1 MKFEHLVEI
10 NDPLNPLIDPLT
22 RDQLWAGL
30 KLHAED
36 PVPFVLG
43 LDQCT
48 IAERT
53 ADGLKRELR
62 FGRVPVRD
70 TVTFRPNA
78 QVHYRSEGSPEVPAG
93 TRTVT
98 IEEPRP
104 GELYVRFVYETSP
117 QGQDLVPRE
126 YRKVMEQAYVEADI
140 DVIGQIRRLAEDGK
154 LA

>member
-22 RDQLWAGL
+22 REQLWAGL

-43 LDQCT
+43 LDHCN

-53 ADGLKRELR
+53 ADGLRRELR
-62 FGRVPVRD
+62 FGRVPVKD

-78 QVHYRSEGSPEVPAG
+78 QIHYRSEASPEVPAG

-98 IEEPRP
+98 I
-104 GELYVRFVYETSP
+104 
-117 QGQDLVPRE
+117 
-126 YRKVMEQAYVEADI
+126 
-140 DVIGQIRRLAEDGK
+140 
-154 LA
+154 